1 MTFKVSSP
9 SPSSHQPQPSALLLP
24 LVGSP
29 GGHRWALCSSA
40 LCKAQTG
47 LLETLVLVLLE
58 WARLGCAPTL
68 PTDLSSVGDL
78 ITLLTL
84 PAHPQSFSVPLVWS
98 LSPLCLTGLH
108 FGKSAQSSPSYSE
121 RAVPGVS
128 KARTQVGQM
137 RHQGHKF
144 KV

>member
-47 LLETLVLVLLE
+47 LLETSVLVLLE

-84 PAHPQSFSVPLVWS
+84 PAHPSVLFSAFSLVFVPTMSNWAALWEKC
-98 LSPLCLTGLH
+98 P
-108 FGKSAQSSPSYSE
+108 K
-121 RAVPGVS
+121 
-128 KARTQVGQM
+128 
-137 RHQGHKF
+137 
-144 KV
+144 